1 MLVINWIG
9 KKNKLFNW
17 KKEYCIGIGLI
28 CNDRNCF
35 LGIWIKNS
43 GLIFF
48 VKFWIVFDSFLLI

>member
-28 CNDRNCF
+28 CNDKNCF
-35 LGIWIKNS
+35 LGSWIKNS
-43 GLIFF
+43 GLILLNFGLCL
-48 VKFWIVFDSFLLI
+48 IVFC